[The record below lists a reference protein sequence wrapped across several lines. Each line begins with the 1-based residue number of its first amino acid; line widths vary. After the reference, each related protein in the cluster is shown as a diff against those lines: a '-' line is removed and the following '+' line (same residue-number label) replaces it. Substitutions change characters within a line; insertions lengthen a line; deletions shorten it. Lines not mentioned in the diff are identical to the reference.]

1 MHAPRSVTKT
11 EEVMKQRILPLL
23 VVLSLQACAKD
34 VIDISFPENEGSSS
48 TVADDTAG
56 NSIDTDKDDDDVTK
70 ATFDRT
76 VKITYAGGSASVSGT
91 TDAFTVSVDGAGVTI
106 TNNGTEAVIYEL
118 SGSSSDGYFKLYS
131 TRKQELLLSG
141 LSLTNTKGAAINNQS
156 HKRTYV
162 VVKGTNT
169 LSDGASYT
177 QTPDDEDE
185 KAAFFSEGQLV
196 FSGDGTLTVQAKG
209 KAGITSDDYVRF
221 MDAPTVNVTSSAGHG
236 VRGKEAIIVS
246 DGTIDVA
253 VSGTGKKGFSS
264 DTLVYFGGGVTT
276 IRTTGSAG
284 EVDGELTGV
293 AGIKADLRFVMEDGV
308 LDITSTGTGAKGI
321 SGDNVAYFQGG
332 TVTVKVTGA
341 NYGSSSSG
349 GGMGP
354 GGWGGRPG
362 QGGSSSSSDNS
373 VASKAIKFDGNVYI
387 SGGRVTAGSSKHE
400 AIEAKGILSITGGEV
415 YALSSDDAINAGGDL
430 TIEGGAVY
438 AQSTGN
444 DGIDANGNLY
454 IKGGIVY
461 ALGSGGAELAIDA
474 NSEAQKKLYLTGGTV
489 IAVGGLESG
498 ASIGQNCW
506 SAGTVKANTSY
517 ALYDG
522 DGKVLG
528 TFKTPSTGNLALIV
542 SAPSLASVKYGVSVD
557 GGTPLFDGLFTTGAT
572 VSGGSGCNLSTYT
585 GGSGMGGGGGR
596 PGGGW

>member
-1 MHAPRSVTKT
+1 MHYRSVTKT
-11 EEVMKQRILPLL
+11 EEVMKQRLLPLL

-34 VIDISFPENEGSSS
+34 TIDNLFPDNEDPAS
-48 TVADDTAG
+48 TETTADDSAG
-56 NSIDTDKDDDDVTK
+56 KDITTDNNDDDVNN
-70 ATFDRT
+70 ATFERT
-76 VKITYAGGSASVSGT
+76 VKVAYNGTSASVSGASDDFAVT
-91 TDAFTVSVDGAGVTI
+91 IDGAGVTI
-106 TNNGTEAVIYEL
+106 TNNGSEAVIYEL
-118 SGSSSDGYFKLYS
+118 SGTSANGFFKLYS
-131 TRKQELLLSG
+131 TRKQEILLNG
-141 LSLTNTKGAAINNQS
+141 LALTNTKGAAINNQS

-169 LSDGASYT
+169 LADGDSYT
-177 QTPDDEDE
+177 ETPEDEDE

-196 FSGDGTLTVQAKG
+196 FSGDGTLTVNAKG

-221 MDAPTVNVTSSAGHG
+221 MDAPVINVSSSAGHG

-246 DGTIDVA
+246 DGTIDVN

-276 IRTTGSAG
+276 IQTTGSAG

-293 AGIKADLRFVMEDGV
+293 AGIKADLRFVMDDGI
-308 LDITSTGTGAKGI
+308 LSITSTGTGAKGV
-321 SGDNVAYFQGG
+321 SGDNVAYFNGG
-332 TVTVKVTGA
+332 TVTVNVTGA
-341 NYGSSSSG
+341 NYGTSSSG
-349 GGMGP
+349 GM

-362 QGGSSSSSDNS
+362 QSSGSSDNS
-373 VASKAIKFDGNVYI
+373 VASKGVKFDGNLYVT
-387 SGGRVTAGSSKHE
+387 GGKVTVKSAKHE
-400 AIEAKGILSITGGEV
+400 AIEAKGIISITGGEV
-415 YALSSDDAINAGGDL
+415 YAYSSDDAVNAAGDL

-438 AQSTGN
+438 AHSTGN
-444 DGIDANGNLY
+444 DGLDANGNLY

-474 NSEAQKKLYLTGGTV
+474 NSEAQKKLYITGGTI
-489 IAVGGLESG
+489 IAVGGMESG

-506 SAGTVKANTSY
+506 SAGTVKANTAY

-528 TFKTPSTGNLALIV
+528 AFKTPSSGNLSLIV
-542 SAPSLASVKYGVSVD
+542 SGPGLESVKYGVTVD
-557 GGTPLFDGLFTTGAT
+557 GGTPLFDGLFTSGAT
-572 VSGGSGCNLSTYT
+572 VSGGSGCTLSTYT

-596 PGGGW
+596 PGWGW

>member
-1 MHAPRSVTKT
+1 MHYRSVTKT
-11 EEVMKQRILPLL
+11 EEVMKQRLLPLL

-34 VIDISFPENEGSSS
+34 TIDNLFPDNEDSAS
-48 TVADDTAG
+48 TVTTADDSAG
-56 NSIDTDKDDDDVTK
+56 QGIITHNNDDDVNN
-70 ATFDRT
+70 ATFERT
-76 VKITYAGGSASVSGT
+76 VKVAYNGTSASVSGASDDFAVT
-91 TDAFTVSVDGAGVTI
+91 IDGAGVTI
-106 TNNGTEAVIYEL
+106 TNNGSEAVIYEL
-118 SGSSSDGYFKLYS
+118 SGTSANGFFKLYS
-131 TRKQELLLSG
+131 TRKQEILLNG
-141 LSLTNTKGAAINNQS
+141 LALTNTKGAAINNQS

-169 LSDGASYT
+169 LADGDSYT
-177 QTPDDEDE
+177 ETPEDEDE

-196 FSGDGTLTVQAKG
+196 FSGDGTLTVNAKG

-221 MDAPTVNVTSSAGHG
+221 MDAPVINVSSSAGHG

-246 DGTIDVA
+246 DGTIDVN

-276 IRTTGSAG
+276 IQTTGSAG

-293 AGIKADLRFVMEDGV
+293 AGIKADLRFVMDDGI
-308 LDITSTGTGAKGI
+308 LSITSTGTGAKGV
-321 SGDNVAYFQGG
+321 SGDNVAYFNGG
-332 TVTVKVTGA
+332 TVTVNVTGA
-341 NYGSSSSG
+341 NYGTSSSG
-349 GGMGP
+349 GM

-362 QGGSSSSSDNS
+362 QSSGSSDNS
-373 VASKAIKFDGNVYI
+373 VASKGVKFDGNLYVT
-387 SGGRVTAGSSKHE
+387 GGKVTVKSAKHE
-400 AIEAKGILSITGGEV
+400 AIEAKGIISITGGEV
-415 YALSSDDAINAGGDL
+415 YAYSSDDAVNAAGDL

-438 AQSTGN
+438 AHSTGN
-444 DGIDANGNLY
+444 DGLDANGNLY

-474 NSEAQKKLYLTGGTV
+474 NSEAQKKLYITGGTI
-489 IAVGGLESG
+489 IAVGGMESG

-506 SAGTVKANTSY
+506 SAGTVKANTAY

-528 TFKTPSTGNLALIV
+528 AFKTPSSGNLSLIV
-542 SAPSLASVKYGVSVD
+542 SGPGLESVKYGVTVD
-557 GGTPLFDGLFTTGAT
+557 GGTPLFDGLFTSGAT
-572 VSGGSGCNLSTYT
+572 VSGGSGCTLSTYT

-596 PGGGW
+596 PGWGW